1 MSGGNQFDWMSC
13 LSIENEILM
22 TVDMDDLVF
31 EATMNAYVDPS
42 LNGSTRFNSTRLD
55 SVLFHSSCINSRWAF
70 NCLNKRFVDQP
81 TISVEKSIVIDH
93 EKRTKQLQ
101 CFYFGKMCYIMLTH
115 PPKFI
120 SCVIVLR
127 KFWLPIQFYHV
138 PFDQS
143 KSVDL

>member
-55 SVLFHSSCINSRWAF
+55 STQFCFIAHASTLDER
-70 NCLNKRFVDQP
+70 
-81 TISVEKSIVIDH
+81 SIVWINDLSISQQF
-93 EKRTKQLQ
+93 QL
-101 CFYFGKMCYIMLTH
+101 
-115 PPKFI
+115 
-120 SCVIVLR
+120 
-127 KFWLPIQFYHV
+127 
-138 PFDQS
+138 
-143 KSVDL
+143 KSPL